1 MTALFLNKIS
11 LFLSFFFFP
20 LIQTALISYIR
31 PVFVSRSDQDSR
43 RKTVKEIKRRAQTG
57 GLWPQVMCKLKKQN
71 LLFMC
76 SCVHIIEEITYLNW
90 ELNRVVDSSEKQS
103 FYSIEAALDTA
114 SNSHAHMKM
123 MARSTI
129 NEQRN
134 GDSTWVI

>member
-20 LIQTALISYIR
+20 SSQTALISYIR